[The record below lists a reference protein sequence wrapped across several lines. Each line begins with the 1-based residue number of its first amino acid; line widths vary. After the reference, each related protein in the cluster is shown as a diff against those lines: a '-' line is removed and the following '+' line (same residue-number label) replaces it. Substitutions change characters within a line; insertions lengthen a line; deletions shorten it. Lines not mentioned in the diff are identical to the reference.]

1 MKDDKNLREDLH
13 KEFQVER
20 MILFSDAVFA
30 IVITLMAIEIHIPET
45 TSIQTQEELMHALLH
60 LVPTILAYIVS
71 FIFIGST
78 WYQHLKI
85 FSVVK
90 SFDGRLVFHN
100 LLLLFT
106 VGLFPFTATVIARS
120 NGQSMIGFY
129 IYLGVILFSLLT
141 LALLEKYIL
150 VDKPHLRNNSDITQL
165 LKTYKDRGL
174 WTVSML
180 LMLIVILGIS
190 FTIENPAHKSV
201 SMAAFAIFPLIYLI
215 IRKISTISEKKK
227 SAQK

>member
-1 MKDDKNLREDLH
+1 MKDDNHLRDDLH

-45 TSIQTQEELMHALLH
+45 TSIQTHEELTHALLH

-78 WYQHLKI
+78 WYQHLKL
-85 FSVVK
+85 FSTVK

-120 NGQSMIGFY
+120 NGQSMLGFF

-141 LALLEKYIL
+141 LTLLEKYIL
-150 VDKPHLRNNSDITQL
+150 VDKPQLRNNSDITQL

-174 WTVSML
+174 WTISML
-180 LMLIVILGIS
+180 IMLVVIVAIS
-190 FTIENPAHKSV
+190 MVIENPAHKSI
-201 SMAAFAIFPLIYLI
+201 SMAAFSIFPVIYLI
-215 IRKISTISEKKK
+215 IRKISSKSEKKVATPK
-227 SAQK
+227 